1 MKTPK
6 PKPINI
12 RNSNDSLLRGKIF
25 RNQKNIQLMA
35 SEKSITTNES
45 YNLSTERNQTNS
57 NLNSIISPRFITII
71 NNKNRNQIKRR
82 IPNSISKLPKISR
95 SKIIS
100 DADYLV
106 KERKKHED
114 CMPSHLPINISLQ
127 KSNEINMKNY
137 LIRKIKEKRAEI
149 MHNERKI
156 VEQFKI
162 RQKEFDKQYK
172 TFLNTAEEN
181 QKSRKEEEE
190 QLNKI
195 KMEMIEKEKILRDIK
210 VENKKY
216 EDMLKRMINS
226 ILTYKKYGSFIYKI
240 FEKKFIYDD
249 LDDLHG
255 KDYYKIMQELIET
268 YENSQKDASAA
279 KKEDEFLDNL
289 LFQGEEQFSWQY
301 KNMEENLRIQ
311 MENRNDIFKEITN
324 FNIKNKNEISEL
336 KTKKNENEKDKIKQD
351 EKRIIQTRMMDNI
364 KDLDIE
370 DSMRYLSYIIE
381 LGESIG
387 EFKHK
392 GINIESIGENLLYC
406 NETMKLLEE
415 KEHYINKYIN
425 EIESVFNNG
434 NNEDVMLIEK
444 IINDRKKYNKIQKLA
459 EIKQIQ
465 EEIRMKK
472 NLKTINTNRIVIKGR
487 KVIQD
492 FPLIRSQKKKN
503 KIAVKKDN
511 EDFDYLY
518 YSSDE
523 N

>member
-1 MKTPK
+1 M
-6 PKPINI
+6 N
-12 RNSNDSLLRGKIF
+12 
-25 RNQKNIQLMA
+25 

-45 YNLSTERNQTNS
+45 YNLSTERNKTNS
-57 NLNSIISPRFITII
+57 NLNSIISPRFVTII
-71 NNKNRNQIKRR
+71 NSKNRDKIKRR

-95 SKIIS
+95 IKIIS

-114 CMPSHLPINISLQ
+114 CMPSHPPINVTIQ

-137 LIRKIKEKRAEI
+137 LIRKIKEKREEI
-149 MHNERKI
+149 LHNEKKI
-156 VEQFKI
+156 TEQFKI

-172 TFLNTAEEN
+172 TFLNTTEKN
-181 QKSRKEEEE
+181 QKSRKEEDDE
-190 QLNKI
+190 LNMI
-195 KMEMIEKEKILRDIK
+195 KMELNEKEKVLRDLK
-210 VENKKY
+210 VENKKL
-216 EDMLKRMINS
+216 EDKLKRMINS
-226 ILTYKKYGSFIYKI
+226 ILTYKRYGSFIHKI
-240 FEKKFIYDD
+240 FEQKFIYDN
-249 LDDLHG
+249 LDDVHG
-255 KDYYKIMQELIET
+255 KDYSQIMQKFIET
-268 YENSQKDASAA
+268 YEDNKLELNND
-279 KKEDEFLDNL
+279 KKDEFFDKL
-289 LFQGEEQFSWQY
+289 LFQGEEQFFWQY
-301 KNMEENLRIQ
+301 KNIEENLRSQ
-311 MENRNDIFKEITN
+311 MENRNDIFNEITN
-324 FNIKNKNEISEL
+324 LNIKNKNEIDEL
-336 KTKKNENEKDKIKQD
+336 KAKKNENEKDKIIYD
-351 EKRIIQTRMMDNI
+351 ENRIIQTRMIDEI
-364 KDLDIE
+364 KDYDIE
-370 DSMRYLSYIIE
+370 DSKTYLAYIIE

-415 KEHYINKYIN
+415 KEHYINKYID
-425 EIESVFNNG
+425 EIEDVFKNG
-434 NNEDVMLIEK
+434 NNEDVILIEK
-444 IINDRKKYNKIQKLA
+444 IINDRKKYNKIQKLF
-459 EIKQIQ
+459 EVKKIQ

-492 FPLIRSQKKKN
+492 FPLIRSQKKKK